1 GPDARGGGARP
12 GGEPRPDVLARDLPH
27 PHARHPRRRPAGVH
41 ALARRLRDHVLQRRR
56 RHDHAAAVRLRDA
69 QAARAARD
77 QRDLDADDRGVDRA
91 GRRLAAAAAAR
102 VRRLTRRGRAD
113 ASPGSGPR
121 GSLRARPRASPA
133 RRAGAAPPRLA
144 PAAPAGGAG
153 REGRGRAAAAADAD
167 RGGRRAILSHPP
179 PGRHPPNC
187 PARRRGRWLA
197 ESVADTAVRDVELT
211 RSLARGDEAALRQLY
226 ERHGGLVLALATRML
241 GSREEAE
248 EVLHDTFYR
257 LWQNAHRFDPER
269 AAVRT
274 YLYALARNLCLSR
287 LRARRSRPVAA
298 DLDEHHVAY
307 QVAMSADPDPVP
319 ALMAARAL

>member
-1 GPDARGGGARP
+1 
-12 GGEPRPDVLARDLPH
+12 
-27 PHARHPRRRPAGVH
+27 
-41 ALARRLRDHVLQRRR
+41 
-56 RHDHAAAVRLRDA
+56 
-69 QAARAARD
+69 
-77 QRDLDADDRGVDRA
+77 
-91 GRRLAAAAAAR
+91 
-102 VRRLTRRGRAD
+102 
-113 ASPGSGPR
+113 
-121 GSLRARPRASPA
+121 
-133 RRAGAAPPRLA
+133 
-144 PAAPAGGAG
+144 
-153 REGRGRAAAAADAD
+153 
-167 RGGRRAILSHPP
+167 
-179 PGRHPPNC
+179 
-187 PARRRGRWLA
+187 
-197 ESVADTAVRDVELT
+197 VADTAVRDVELT

-319 ALMAARAL
+319 ALMAARALSVLDDGDRLLVEEAFFGGWSYSELAARHGLPLGTVKSRIKRALEKMRGALEAGR